1 MEDPGC
7 LPVRDSFAP
16 GLARP
21 AVGASVPAHAVH
33 PSTPFFSCVRSSS
46 FEVKRVASG
55 NLPQAPRWP
64 HAQLS
69 AGRERAWPGGR
80 RVVSPSA
87 APPPGDKPGSRG
99 PWMFSMARDPRGKA
113 AARPRPLPR
122 KATPP
127 YGDKPRP
134 LHGSGLAPPHLV
146 TPSAGAAGR
155 RAPLAAA
162 GRAAAATTMAAASVW
177 KGLVGLGLF
186 ALAHAAFSAAQH
198 RSYMRLTE
206 KEDETL
212 PIDIVLQTLLAFAV
226 TCYGIVHIAGEFKDM
241 DATSEL
247 KNKTFDTLRNHPSFY
262 VFNHRGRVLFQSPDT
277 VNSSSNQDA
286 LSSSSSLKF
295 RKLEPL
301 RR

>member
-1 MEDPGC
+1 D
-7 LPVRDSFAP
+7 
-16 GLARP
+16 
-21 AVGASVPAHAVH
+21 
-33 PSTPFFSCVRSSS
+33 
-46 FEVKRVASG
+46 
-55 NLPQAPRWP
+55 
-64 HAQLS
+64 
-69 AGRERAWPGGR
+69 
-80 RVVSPSA
+80 
-87 APPPGDKPGSRG
+87 
-99 PWMFSMARDPRGKA
+99 
-113 AARPRPLPR
+113 
-122 KATPP
+122 
-127 YGDKPRP
+127 
-134 LHGSGLAPPHLV
+134 
-146 TPSAGAAGR
+146 
-155 RAPLAAA
+155 
-162 GRAAAATTMAAASVW
+162 
-177 KGLVGLGLF
+177 
-186 ALAHAAFSAAQH
+186 

-286 LSSSSSLKF
+286 LSSGSSLKF

>member
-1 MEDPGC
+1 MG
-7 LPVRDSFAP
+7 VAP
-16 GLARP
+16 GR
-21 AVGASVPAHAVH
+21 
-33 PSTPFFSCVRSSS
+33 
-46 FEVKRVASG
+46 
-55 NLPQAPRWP
+55 RWP
-64 HAQLS
+64 HAPLS
-69 AGRERAWPGGR
+69 AGREPACPEGR
-80 RVVSPSA
+80 RLAPPSA
-87 APPPGDKPGSRG
+87 VCPSTLRG
-99 PWMFSMARDPRGKA
+99 P
-113 AARPRPLPR
+113 PRPLGLFFVNGLAPAWESGGA
-122 KATPP
+122 ATPP
-127 YGDKPRP
+127 RRAS
-134 LHGSGLAPPHLV
+134 HAPIRARGGTAPFV
-146 TPSAGAAGR
+146 TPSAGAGGR

-162 GRAAAATTMAAASVW
+162 AAAAGGAAAMAAASVW

>member
-1 MEDPGC
+1 MP
-7 LPVRDSFAP
+7 LP
-16 GLARP
+16 LARVAQALRLNTWRAGTTPLP
-21 AVGASVPAHAVH
+21 ARGRGAGPTWG
-33 PSTPFFSCVRSSS
+33 PR
-46 FEVKRVASG
+46 
-55 NLPQAPRWP
+55 APLDP
-64 HAQLS
+64 
-69 AGRERAWPGGR
+69 
-80 RVVSPSA
+80 
-87 APPPGDKPGSRG
+87 RG
-99 PWMFSMARDPRGKA
+99 PAPAPWLFSMAKGPAWESGGA
-113 AARPRPLPR
+113 
-122 KATPP
+122 ATPP
-127 YGDKPRP
+127 SAESHAPRRARP
-134 LHGSGLAPPHLV
+134 GPALARDAI
-146 TPSAGAAGR
+146 TGR
-155 RAPLAAA
+155 RGAPLAAA
-162 GRAAAATTMAAASVW
+162 GRAAATMAAASVW

-226 TCYGIVHIAGEFKDM
+226 TCYGIAHIAGEFKDM